1 MNVCKNRERIKY
13 VKIAHRIS
21 VETWN
26 FSHKVRIEK
35 FAKYDNFMKGQLQM
49 MGRY

>member
-1 MNVCKNRERIKY
+1 MNICINREGIKH

-26 FSHKVRIEK
+26 YSHKVRIGK
-35 FAKYDNFMKGQLQM
+35 FAEYNNEKRNV
-49 MGRY
+49 

>member
-1 MNVCKNRERIKY
+1 MNVCINREEIKY

-26 FSHKVRIEK
+26 YSHKVRIGK
-35 FAKYDNFMKGQLQM
+35 FCGIWQFFWGVD
-49 MGRY
+49 